1 MKSKSLT
8 SNIISNFI
16 YKLVLTLAPTII
28 YVYVIRVIGVENLGI
43 SEYIHS
49 YSSYFETLSLLSLP
63 LLATS
68 LLAKYSEEEDKYRI
82 KTNLF
87 FIQMVLTIAS
97 TLLFF
102 GLASIIDLWSINANL
117 TIIWGMYILTNI
129 LNMSWLFQ
137 ANERFDILA
146 WVTVIIK
153 TVTIFFIYIFVK
165 KQADFEKYYFI
176 MMISQA
182 VQMVIY
188 YIIDDKKVTIKG
200 IFKNVNLQDIKSI
213 ISKISILCIPVITA
227 RVIFAIDK
235 NLIGLNWGNEA
246 LGRYSIAYKIIITF
260 STFIATLTYVFVPHI
275 TRKAEVFAKEQMQK
289 YVQTTVEVMT
299 LFTMP
304 IVIGTCVLAPQ
315 LLKLFSGTDDA
326 QTIYTIISMAPVIL
340 FYPLKCIYTYQ
351 IFIPY
356 GKYTKYAV
364 VSLIVV
370 AFDIVLNLIFIR
382 MFSIIG
388 AAAVLSFV
396 FLLELII
403 SAAATKDITGKIHLF
418 TPILRYLLPSISVIP
433 IVFLIHSTLKN
444 YIATI
449 SVSVILSMSVYFAI
463 LMLFKDKYFL
473 RIVDII
479 KKMINRVFMI
489 EGDNKK

>member
-1 MKSKSLT
+1 MKAKSLT

-16 YKLVLTLAPTII
+16 YKLVLTFAPTII
-28 YVYVIRVIGVENLGI
+28 YVYVIRVIGLENLGI

-102 GLASIIDLWSINANL
+102 GLAGIINLWGINSNL
-117 TIIWGMYILTNI
+117 TIIWGMYILTNV

-153 TVTIFFIYIFVK
+153 TLTIFFIFIFVK
-165 KQADFEKYYFI
+165 KQADFEKYYLI
-176 MMISQA
+176 MLVSQA
-182 VQMVIY
+182 VQMVLY
-188 YIIDDKKVTIKG
+188 YIIDDRKVTIKG
-200 IFKNVNLQDIKSI
+200 IFKNVNIPDIKSI
-213 ISKISILCIPVITA
+213 TSKISILCIPVITA

-246 LGRYSIAYKIIITF
+246 LGRYSVAYKIIITF
-260 STFIATLTYVFVPHI
+260 ATFIATLTYVFVPHI
-275 TRKAEVFAKEQMQK
+275 TRRAEVFAKEQMQK
-289 YVQTTVEVMT
+289 YVQVTFEIMT
-299 LFTMP
+299 LFTIP
-304 IVIGTCVLAPQ
+304 IVIGTCALAPQ
-315 LLKLFSGTDDA
+315 LLKLFSGTEDA
-326 QTIYTIISMAPVIL
+326 QTIYTIIAMSPVIL

-356 GKYTKYAV
+356 GKYAKYAV

-370 AFDIVLNLIFIR
+370 AFDIVLNLIIIK

-396 FLLELII
+396 FLLELVI
-403 SAAATKDITGKIHLF
+403 SVAAAKDITGKIHVF
-418 TPILRYLLPSISVIP
+418 TPILRYFLPAITIFP
-433 IVFLIHSTLKN
+433 IVILVHSTLKN

-449 SVSVILSMSVYFAI
+449 SVSAILSMAVYFAI
-463 LMLFKDKYFL
+463 LMLFKDKYFMK
-473 RIVDII
+473 IVDII
-479 KKMINRVFMI
+479 KKNINRIFAI
-489 EGDNKK
+489 EGENKK